1 MEENKTEYLVSI
13 IMPSYNSEQF
23 IRNSILSVLNQSF
36 SLWELLIVDD
46 ASTDSTIDIIMS
58 FEDPR
63 IRVIRLNENKGNYYA
78 RNIGLENAVG
88 KYIAML
94 DSDDISLPKRIQLQY
109 NYLENN
115 TSIGAI
121 GTSFII
127 IDENGNYINKIDRR
141 MGYSELRVNLIHD
154 NILLHSSLFIKKELI
169 ERYDLKYQTSY
180 LYAADYDFVF
190 NCSKHFPVASLGE
203 YCVLYRFHGSNIT
216 NTFNSSQKSFATIIR
231 KNIITY
237 YFGSMLEKMEIEMIN
252 SIFTESFD
260 MDLWKI
266 FRIEDIIKK
275 ILEFNYENKVLD
287 DQSLCSLFNKRFVS
301 LYSKYKKRS

>member
-1 MEENKTEYLVSI
+1 MEGNGTACLVSVI
-13 IMPSYNSEQF
+13 IPSYNSEQF
-23 IRNSILSVLNQSF
+23 IRNSILSIINQSF

-46 ASTDSTIDIIMS
+46 ASTDSTVDIIMS
-58 FEDPR
+58 FDDPR
-63 IRVIRLNENKGNYYA
+63 IRVIRLNENRGNYHA

-94 DSDDISLPKRIQLQY
+94 DSDDISLPNRIQLQY

-115 TSIGAI
+115 SAVGAI

-127 IDENGNYINKIDRR
+127 IDEHGNYINKIDRS
-141 MGYSELRVNLIHD
+141 MEPFEFQVNLIND

-169 ERYDLKYQTSY
+169 EKYGLKYQTSY

-190 NCSKHFPVASLGE
+190 NCSKHFPVVSLGD
-203 YCVLYRFHGSNIT
+203 YCVLYRFHGSSIT
-216 NTFNSSQKSFATIIR
+216 NTFNSSQQSFASIIR

-237 YFGSMLEKMEIEMIN
+237 YFGSILEEMEIEMIN
-252 SIFTESFD
+252 ATFTESFD

-266 FRIEDIIKK
+266 FRIEDLIKK
-275 ILEFNYENKVLD
+275 ILDFNCNNKVLD
-287 DQSLCSLFNKRFVS
+287 EQALSNLFNRRFVS
-301 LYSKYKKRS
+301 LFFKYKNL